1 MTALLLCRHGRT
13 DWNDEGRYQG
23 QSDVPLN
30 EQGLQQARFL
40 AETLRGEPI
49 AAVYASDLAR
59 AADTA
64 AAIAAV
70 QGLPVIRDRRLRE
83 IDQGRWEGLTVSEI
97 RERDPEL
104 HSRWELEPLSVR
116 LPEGESLADV
126 RARALEAL
134 ADIVR
139 AYPRELV
146 CLVSH
151 KVVMTILRCELT
163 GEPLEP
169 ALRRFPGNAS
179 FERVEVPDGP
189 EPVRKPLDVVRGA

>member
-13 DWNDEGRYQG
+13 AWNDEGRYQG
-23 QSDVPLN
+23 QTDVPLN

-49 AAVYASDLAR
+49 AAVYSSDLAR

-70 QGLPVIRDRRLRE
+70 QGLPVCRDQRLRE

-97 RERDPEL
+97 RERDAEL
-104 HSRWELEPLSVR
+104 HTRWEVEPLGVR
-116 LPEGESLADV
+116 LPEGESLAEV
-126 RARALEAL
+126 RERALQAL
-134 ADIVR
+134 RDILR
-139 AYPRELV
+139 AYPSELV
-146 CLVSH
+146 CVVSH
-151 KVVMTILRCELT
+151 KVVMTILRSELT

-179 FERVEVPDGP
+179 FERVEVPDSRRRDD
-189 EPVRKPLDVVRGA
+189 EQLSA